1 MTPRLCAYC
10 SHVPYWLAS
19 LPWPTTKSESESQWR
34 WGVDP
39 VITLGSWRW
48 MEAQAA
54 MVQAAMA
61 AEAEAR
67 KEAEAEAETGKE
79 VGKGVGEEVGEE
91 VGKEGKEVVREVV
104 GEEVAGKEVAGKK
117 VAGEAVTGKEVTG
130 EVAGEKEE
138 AGTGRTQTDC
148 YLDQETDKMKRGK
161 KASGENGRKGKSEG
175 GGGQGEQGGG
185 RKREENYRQ
194 EKMEGGCHLCLLITK
209 FTDRASCAKN
219 TSRAY
224 YLPPVMNPRTDEWAV
239 DVPLVFGRRGIWS
252 WTSNS
257 KRKEDE
263 TRGKWDWRIKCLNN
277 EELFQVDLVKV
288 PGSWCPKFQ
297 PPMAYNDQNPE
308 NNVLLLKD
316 WLENCRRN
324 HKRCREIKKTTMD
337 TGTHFLPT
345 RLLDVQAFGTGS
357 DPSSHL
363 GDDVRLVYLSPPTM
377 GSESADTIKSPQ
389 PYFTLSHC
397 WGPPEKRPTTT
408 TKANLSQRMERIP
421 FVELPRTFQ
430 DAIEMTRKLGHRYL
444 WIDSLCIVQDDE
456 QDWAREASL
465 MAKVYSHAS
474 CTLSA
479 LSSRDSSGGLHLE
492 PLDEDRSYMDLSI
505 TTSPAQRPSPKSGT
519 IENMNRAFAS
529 SSSSSPRFR
538 LLYYSNEDWHTLY
551 NGTNRT
557 MHMVGRLGDDISPL
571 RSRAWTLQEREL
583 SRRNIHFAKKQVL
596 WECAELKAT
605 AQRPWH
611 DHSSSYY
618 AGLDSS
624 PQREWKEEWSEIEV
638 ESGSIQSL
646 NLLQHEDGDLVQ
658 AASAANGIANT
669 ISSLLKAYTSECD
682 WWAMVFDY
690 SQRLLT
696 KDTDKLAALSGMA
709 QFYQRNHFPCARYVA
724 GLWSSRLKE
733 ELFWKVEDKS
743 RARRLAAAAADN
755 YVAPSWSWASVKGG
769 VISFKPKVPAR
780 RVKEMRKKQLMM
792 AGTWRDV
799 ADIQPRKRDNKD
811 ARKDGMDT
819 RKDGKDPWK
828 DIKDARRVI
837 TDGWEVE
844 EINLLPKYD
853 DPYGALKDA
862 NLIISGARLVEVELF
877 TETLIELDP
886 EYMYGSHYYFGGLK
900 IDGRWVA
907 DHALDVEGEAERS
920 GGRLWC
926 MGMVAQRDYSKLRK
940 TVIGGLLLRE
950 EEEKRDVDRDLCVYS
965 RVGTFRHMKVTTF
978 DGVKPRRI
986 KLI

>member
-1 MTPRLCAYC
+1 MPPNLCSICAI
-10 SHVPYWLAS
+10 VPHWLAS
-19 LPWPTTKSESESQWR
+19 LDWDDYSYLNDTT
-34 WGVDP
+34 
-39 VITLGSWRW
+39 ITLRSWRG
-48 MEAQAA
+48 MQ
-54 MVQAAMA
+54 VQAEA
-61 AEAEAR
+61 AVAEKKKRRRGNESNCGGNDKANCGRNEGQEDEVNEANEECQEGNTGGR
-67 KEAEAEAETGKE
+67 KDGREGGSKKGRKRGKKG
-79 VGKGVGEEVGEE
+79 GKGKRKRGRKKGGEEGGQKGGQEINGE
-91 VGKEGKEVVREVV
+91 G
-104 GEEVAGKEVAGKK
+104 GE
-117 VAGEAVTGKEVTG
+117 KEVTG
-130 EVAGEKEE
+130 E
-138 AGTGRTQTDC
+138 
-148 YLDQETDKMKRGK
+148 
-161 KASGENGRKGKSEG
+161 EG
-175 GGGQGEQGGG
+175 GGGCDLCYMIVHYSY
-185 RKREENYRQ
+185 RESR
-194 EKMEGGCHLCLLITK
+194 CK
-209 FTDRASCAKN
+209 FPAAS
-219 TSRAY
+219 RPY
-224 YLPPVMNPRTDEWAV
+224 YLPPEIDPRQDERYQ
-239 DVPLVFGRRGIWS
+239 DVPLVFGREATKQGDS
-252 WTSNS
+252 WEYRMVCLSNRS
-257 KRKEDE
+257 LWGAE
-263 TRGKWDWRIKCLNN
+263 
-277 EELFQVDLVKV
+277 VVKV
-288 PGSWCPKFQ
+288 PESWWPKYL

-308 NNVLLLKD
+308 INVLLLKD
-316 WLENCRRN
+316 WLENCRQN

-337 TGTHFLPT
+337 TGTDFLPT

-421 FVELPRTFQ
+421 FIELPRTFQ

-479 LSSRDSSGGLHLE
+479 LSSHDSSGGLHLE

-505 TTSPAQRPSPKSGT
+505 TSTPPEPYPADGSTGT
-519 IENMNRAFAS
+519 RQNESDTETNMNRAFAS
-529 SSSSSPRFR
+529 SSSSSFPRFR

-557 MHMVGRLGDDISPL
+557 MHMGGLSNDISPL

-583 SRRNIHFAKKQVL
+583 SRRIIHFARKQVL

-618 AGLDSS
+618 YAGLDSS
-624 PQREWKEEWSEIEV
+624 PQREWKGEWSEIEV
-638 ESGSIQSL
+638 ESVQDLSLQSGIV
-646 NLLQHEDGDLVQ
+646 QGRDGDNLVQ
-658 AASAANGIANT
+658 AAVAADGAGT
-669 ISSLLKAYTSECD
+669 TLTAFSLLTAYTSECD
-682 WWAMVFDY
+682 WWAIVFDY
-690 SQRLLT
+690 SQRSLT

-733 ELFWKVEDKS
+733 ELFWEVEDTS
-743 RARRLAAAAADN
+743 RARRPAGEI

-769 VISFKPKVPAR
+769 VISYKPKIPAR
-780 RVKEMRKKQLMM
+780 RVREMRNKQMIM
-792 AGTWRDV
+792 AGIWRDA
-799 ADIQPRKRDNKD
+799 ADIQPGEKGNKD
-811 ARKDGMDT
+811 SRKDD
-819 RKDGKDPWK
+819 KDPWK
-828 DIKDARRVI
+828 DIKDARRII

-844 EINLLPKYD
+844 EINLFPRYD
-853 DPYGALKDA
+853 DPYGALEGA

-877 TETLIELDP
+877 TDTLIEPDP
-886 EYMYGSHYYFGGLK
+886 EYMYGSYYYYGGLK
-900 IDGRWVA
+900 INGRWVA
-907 DHALDVEGEAERS
+907 DHAIDVEGEAERS

-926 MGMVAQRDYSKLRK
+926 LGMVAQRDYSKLRK
-940 TVIGGLLLRE
+940 PVIGGLLLRE
-950 EEEKRDVDRDLCVYS
+950 EEEKRDVDGDLCVYS
-965 RVGTFRHMKVTTF
+965 RVGTFRHMRVATF
-978 DGVKPRRI
+978 DGVEPRRI

>member
-1 MTPRLCAYC
+1 MPPKLCSICAI
-10 SHVPYWLAS
+10 VPHWLAS
-19 LPWPTTKSESESQWR
+19 LDWEDYSYLNDTT
-34 WGVDP
+34 
-39 VITLGSWRW
+39 ITLRSWKG
-48 MEAQAA
+48 MQMQAA
-54 MVQAAMA
+54 AV
-61 AEAEAR
+61 AEKKRRGSGSNCGGKDKANCGRNEGQDEVNEANEECQEGNTGGR
-67 KEAEAEAETGKE
+67 KDGREGGSK
-79 VGKGVGEEVGEE
+79 KG
-91 VGKEGKEVVREVV
+91 R
-104 GEEVAGKEVAGKK
+104 
-117 VAGEAVTGKEVTG
+117 
-130 EVAGEKEE
+130 
-138 AGTGRTQTDC
+138 
-148 YLDQETDKMKRGK
+148 KRGK
-161 KASGENGRKGKSEG
+161 KGGKGKRKRGRKKGGGEEGGQKGGEEINGEGGEKEATGEEEG
-175 GGGQGEQGGG
+175 GGCDLCYMIVHYSY
-185 RKREENYRQ
+185 RESR
-194 EKMEGGCHLCLLITK
+194 CK
-209 FTDRASCAKN
+209 FPAAS
-219 TSRAY
+219 RPY
-224 YLPPVMNPRTDEWAV
+224 YLPPEIDPRQDARYQ
-239 DVPLVFGRRGIWS
+239 DVPLVFGREATKQGDS
-252 WTSNS
+252 WEYRMVCLSNRS
-257 KRKEDE
+257 LWGAE
-263 TRGKWDWRIKCLNN
+263 
-277 EELFQVDLVKV
+277 VVKV
-288 PGSWCPKFQ
+288 PESWWPKYL

-337 TGTHFLPT
+337 TGTDFLPT
-345 RLLDVQAFGTGS
+345 RLLDVQAFGAGS

-363 GDDVRLVYLSPPTM
+363 GEDVRLVCLSPPTM
-377 GSESADTIKSPQ
+377 GSKSANTIQSPQ

-408 TKANLSQRMERIP
+408 TKTNLTQRMERIP
-421 FVELPRTFQ
+421 FLELPRTFQ
-430 DAIEMTRKLGHRYL
+430 DAIEMTRKLSHRYL

-505 TTSPAQRPSPKSGT
+505 TTSPAQQPSPKSGT

-529 SSSSSPRFR
+529 SSSSSSSPRFR
-538 LLYYSNEDWHTLY
+538 LLYYSNEGWHTLY

-557 MHMVGRLGDDISPL
+557 MHMVGRLSDDISPL

-596 WECAELKAT
+596 WECEELKAT

-611 DHSSSYY
+611 DHSYSYY

-624 PQREWKEEWSEIEV
+624 PQCEWKEEWSEIEV

-733 ELFWKVEDKS
+733 ELFWEVEDKS
-743 RARRLAAAAADN
+743 RARRPAD
-755 YVAPSWSWASVKGG
+755 YVAPSWSWASIKGG
-769 VISFKPKVPAR
+769 VISFKPKIPVR
-780 RVKEMRKKQLMM
+780 RLREMRKKQMLMM
-792 AGTWRDV
+792 AGTWGNA
-799 ADIQPRKRDNKD
+799 ADAQPGEEDDKD
-811 ARKDGMDT
+811 ARKDD
-819 RKDGKDPWK
+819 KDPWK

-853 DPYGALKDA
+853 DPYGALKSA

-877 TETLIELDP
+877 TETLIEPDP
-886 EYMYGSHYYFGGLK
+886 EYIYGSPYYYGGLK

-926 MGMVAQRDYSKLRK
+926 LGMVAQRDYSKLRRPA
-940 TVIGGLLLRE
+940 IGGLLLRE
-950 EEEKRDVDRDLCVYS
+950 EEKLDVDGDGDLCVYS
-965 RVGTFRHMKVTTF
+965 RVGTFRHMMVATF